1 MNDYLVFALFFV
13 AIAIGWFL
21 GRRGHAKPRG
31 RSPDLPGQYYRGL
44 NYLLDGKPDGAVDA
58 FINALEV
65 NSETLETH
73 IALGNLLR
81 NLLYLALAVAMA
93 AVGVLFALQN
103 EMPVPLDLLIVSF
116 EPRSLA
122 LWLLIAFALGGLL
135 GMLMSSALVLRTR
148 TALASANRQLARSRA
163 ELDKLRTAG
172 LKDGE

>member
-1 MNDYLVFALFFV
+1 M
-13 AIAIGWFL
+13 
-21 GRRGHAKPRG
+21 K
-31 RSPDLPGQYYRGL
+31 
-44 NYLLDGKPDGAVDA
+44 
-58 FINALEV
+58 
-65 NSETLETH
+65 
-73 IALGNLLR
+73 LLR
-81 NLLYLALAVAMA
+81 NLLYLALVVAMA

-103 EMPVPLDLLIVSF
+103 EMPVPLDLLVVNL

-122 LWLLIAFALGGLL
+122 LWLLLAFTVGGLL

>member
-1 MNDYLVFALFFV
+1 M
-13 AIAIGWFL
+13 
-21 GRRGHAKPRG
+21 K
-31 RSPDLPGQYYRGL
+31 
-44 NYLLDGKPDGAVDA
+44 
-58 FINALEV
+58 
-65 NSETLETH
+65 
-73 IALGNLLR
+73 LLR
-81 NLLYLALAVAMA
+81 NLLYLALVVAMA

-103 EMPVPLDLLIVSF
+103 EMPVPLDLLVVSF

-148 TALASANRQLARSRA
+148 TALASANRQLVRSRA

>member
-1 MNDYLVFALFFV
+1 M
-13 AIAIGWFL
+13 
-21 GRRGHAKPRG
+21 K
-31 RSPDLPGQYYRGL
+31 
-44 NYLLDGKPDGAVDA
+44 
-58 FINALEV
+58 
-65 NSETLETH
+65 
-73 IALGNLLR
+73 LLR
-81 NLLYLALAVAMA
+81 NLLYLALVVAMA

-103 EMPVPLDLLIVSF
+103 EMPVPLDLLVVSF

-148 TALASANRQLARSRA
+148 TALASANRQLARTRA